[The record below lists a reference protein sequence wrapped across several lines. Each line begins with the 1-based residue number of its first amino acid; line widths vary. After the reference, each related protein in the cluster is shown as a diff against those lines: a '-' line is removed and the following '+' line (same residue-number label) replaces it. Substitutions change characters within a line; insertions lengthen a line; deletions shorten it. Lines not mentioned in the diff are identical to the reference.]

1 VADVCD
7 CQLPADSVEKL
18 DDVHLWAVC
27 GGTSTIAEVT
37 IVDPEPI

>member
-1 VADVCD
+1 MGATERRFVAY
-7 CQLPADSVEKL
+7 SVEKL
-18 DDVHLWAVC
+18 DDRHLWAVC